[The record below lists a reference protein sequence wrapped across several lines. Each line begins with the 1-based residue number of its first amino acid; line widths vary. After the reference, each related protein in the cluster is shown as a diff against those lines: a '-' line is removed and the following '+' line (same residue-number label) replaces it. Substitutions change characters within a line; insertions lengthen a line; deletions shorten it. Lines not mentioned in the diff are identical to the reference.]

1 MTLPYGV
8 ISDPHYHKWDSFS
21 TTDADGLNS
30 RLAIQLEATKEAAIA
45 MKKAGCSHMLVAGDT
60 FHVRGTV
67 SPTVLNYVSDAYE
80 WIVKD
85 LGLSVAMLAGNH
97 DLETND
103 SVYSANAAA
112 ALKSIGVQIVCGRK
126 PHSIKLGDVTVHMVS
141 WRNNHAELISDLK
154 ALRARLDGDL
164 HDVVIHT
171 AINKAIP
178 TMPDVGIDAQE
189 LKDIGFRLVLSGH
202 YHNHKEVI
210 PGVISVGALTHQNWG
225 DVGSLAGYMIV
236 NPDGSFSHF
245 ETSAP
250 KFVNL
255 EDDVDD
261 KQIRGNYVR
270 FRAVVENDEEGIKLQ
285 NVLKSMGAK
294 GVVCNFIRKGS
305 MMEGTAST

>member
-103 SVYSANAAA
+103 SVYSANAA
-112 ALKSIGVQIVCGRK
+112 
-126 PHSIKLGDVTVHMVS
+126 
-141 WRNNHAELISDLK
+141 
-154 ALRARLDGDL
+154 
-164 HDVVIHT
+164 
-171 AINKAIP
+171 
-178 TMPDVGIDAQE
+178 
-189 LKDIGFRLVLSGH
+189 
-202 YHNHKEVI
+202 
-210 PGVISVGALTHQNWG
+210 
-225 DVGSLAGYMIV
+225 
-236 NPDGSFSHF
+236 
-245 ETSAP
+245 
-250 KFVNL
+250 
-255 EDDVDD
+255 
-261 KQIRGNYVR
+261 
-270 FRAVVENDEEGIKLQ
+270 
-285 NVLKSMGAK
+285 
-294 GVVCNFIRKGS
+294 
-305 MMEGTAST
+305 